1 MSGSIGTRDIAGPGV
16 RILTAL
22 VALFFAVCSLQV
34 RAEELGLRTGA
45 NAVARYEIEIQPQ
58 PLGTALQELAKQSGI
73 QNIYFSKLTDGH
85 EAPALSGK
93 YTPETALNALL
104 QGTRLN
110 FHQIDSKT
118 TQVEP
123 KTSLP
128 RAANPPPAGTTL
140 QQTSYEAH
148 PMQLAV
154 RDAGLSSS
162 SPEGSE
168 VPEGDASV
176 GPERSQKVE
185 KSAEELNVIT
195 VTGSRIIT
203 ENVRSPTPITSVDVG
218 EIAMTT
224 PSDTADA
231 LNKLPDIIGGRTPRT
246 QGNGSTNN
254 GGNVLLLRNFGP
266 SRTLVLLDGRRVA
279 PSNQDGTVDV
289 DTLPQMLGSKVDIVT
304 GGASAIYGSDAVAG
318 VVNFVHDKKFTE
330 QTEKANDNKTTYH
343 D

>member
-22 VALFFAVCSLQV
+22 VALFFAVCALQV

-73 QNIYFSKLTDGH
+73 QIIFFSKLTDGH

-104 QGTRLN
+104 QGTGLT

-118 TQVEP
+118 IQVEP

-231 LNKLPDIIGGRTPRT
+231 LNK
-246 QGNGSTNN
+246 
-254 GGNVLLLRNFGP
+254 
-266 SRTLVLLDGRRVA
+266 
-279 PSNQDGTVDV
+279 
-289 DTLPQMLGSKVDIVT
+289 
-304 GGASAIYGSDAVAG
+304 
-318 VVNFVHDKKFTE
+318 
-330 QTEKANDNKTTYH
+330 
-343 D
+343 